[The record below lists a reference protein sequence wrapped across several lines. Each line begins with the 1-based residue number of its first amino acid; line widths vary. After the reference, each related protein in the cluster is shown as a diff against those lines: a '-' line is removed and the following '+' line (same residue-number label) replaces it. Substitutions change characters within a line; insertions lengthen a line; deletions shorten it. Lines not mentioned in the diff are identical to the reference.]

1 MNSIKQLEKDL
12 DRIDEIIDNFDKA
25 IEQAKKDLDRIDEII
40 SNLDKIYD
48 EKLEQLK
55 NLESEK
61 RSVKNA

>member
-1 MNSIKQLEKDL
+1 MNKL
-12 DRIDEIIDNFDKA
+12 DKA

-40 SNLDKIYD
+40 NNLDKIYD
-48 EKLEQLK
+48 KKLELLK